1 MADDIIRQKAEFLF
15 RKYGLIHD
23 ASNVSTGAAK
33 GKEPQFKKDFL
44 AEVQNA
50 ARELALKQRADVIR
64 QISNI
69 DLSIADAERFGD
81 LPELDRL
88 QREKKELEKKL
99 SQG

>member
-1 MADDIIRQKAEFLF
+1 VADDIIRQKAEFLF

-23 ASNVSTGAAK
+23 VSSGTAGTAK
-33 GKEPQFKKDFL
+33 GKEPQFTKDFL

-64 QISNI
+64 QLSNI
-69 DLSIADAERFGD
+69 DSNIADAERFGD

-88 QREKKELEKKL
+88 QKEKKELEKKL
-99 SQG
+99 SPE